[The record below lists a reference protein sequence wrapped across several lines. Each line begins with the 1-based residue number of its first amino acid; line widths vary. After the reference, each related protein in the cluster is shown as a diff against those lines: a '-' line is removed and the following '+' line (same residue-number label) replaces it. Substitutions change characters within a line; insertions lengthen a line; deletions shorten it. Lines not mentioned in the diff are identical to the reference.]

1 MNETSQTPSC
11 SRCGAALAPD
21 ALKGLCPRCLMA
33 LNLASPTE
41 IPGETGPHGTKP
53 VKPPPTLDEIAKRFP
68 QFEILECL
76 GRGGMG
82 VVYKAR
88 QPKLNRIVA
97 LKILAPERVAEPKFA
112 ERFQRE
118 AQALALLNHP
128 NIVTVYDFGEADGLY
143 YLMME
148 FVDGMSLRRLL
159 EVGRIAAREALAIVP
174 QICDALQYAHDQG
187 IVHRDIKPENI
198 LLDRR
203 GRVKVADFGLA
214 KIVGA
219 GAEAA
224 GAGSGA
230 GGTPGLTE
238 ADRVMGTP
246 QYMAPEQREHPTEVD
261 HRADIYSLG
270 VVFYQMLTGELPG
283 KPIELPSRK
292 VQVDVRLDEVVLHA
306 MEKEP
311 ERRYQHASEVKTAV
325 ETIATTPPGASRPEE
340 AHSLKPESQTP
351 KSAPEVTPRF
361 SRIAIWGAIWA
372 PLFFVGLMFFHPSVV
387 VVTPGSPPPG
397 PAWWQIVLRFTLL
410 PLGLTAPFGTTILGG
425 IAVSKIRRS
434 AGRLYG
440 IWLAVFDGL
449 FFPLLTLDWA
459 ILHMFGKGLDEVAQS
474 WVYKHELGASVLWKL
489 IILGIGLLALA
500 NTVVVNVWI
509 IRRVWRAVNQPL
521 DGRLPTT
528 APVGTAT
535 LQLKRGGLA
544 WIIAVL
550 VCGIA
555 LGSLDIVQLKRLGA
569 SLPFLTSAQIEAYVA
584 QNKRNAESLLAAY
597 RISANVTYLKE
608 AASTFPADRDVQYA
622 VIAAK
627 AFPAAQRQWIDAYK
641 ASSPDNALAGYF
653 SALEYFRA
661 GQTNLAVQELAE
673 ATRKPAFRAELAPM
687 LQAVEE
693 VNLSAGMAAHEAKMA
708 ALAECGLMPHLAL
721 MRELANAMEAAARQY
736 REQGDSTAAESLA
749 GMGLVLGNHL
759 ETGGGSQTV
768 MSQLVGM
775 VIEKMF
781 VRQLDPNSRDPLG
794 RRVGEVSAAIEQHHQ
809 TLKSYRA
816 MTPRVILNMSRA
828 ELATYFERVKLY
840 GEEAALS
847 WLKAKHEAP

>member
-1 MNETSQTPSC
+1 MSATCPE
-11 SRCGAALAPD
+11 CGKPVGPNALQ
-21 ALKGLCPRCLMA
+21 GLCPECL
-33 LNLASPTE
+33 LKVGLGSDIQSGASAGAAT
-41 IPGETGPHGTKP
+41 PGKARRF
-53 VKPPPTLDEIAKRFP
+53 VPPTPAELSPMFP
-68 QFEILECL
+68 QLEVL
-76 GRGGMG
+76 DFVGQGGMG
-82 VVYKAR
+82 AVYKAR
-88 QPKLNRIVA
+88 QKELDRVVA
-97 LKILAPERVAEPKFA
+97 LKILPPAISQDPSFA
-112 ERFQRE
+112 ERFTRE
-118 AQALALLNHP
+118 AKALAKLNHP
-128 NIVTVYDFGEADGLY
+128 GIVTLYEFGKADGLFFF
-143 YLMME
+143 LME

-159 EVGRIAAREALAIVP
+159 EVGRISAREALAIVP

-214 KIVGA
+214 KIVGG

-224 GAGSGA
+224 GAGSEA

-238 ADRVMGTP
+238 AGGVMGTP

-306 MEKEP
+306 LEKEP

-387 VVTPGSPPPG
+387 VVGPGSPPPG
-397 PAWWQIVLRFTLL
+397 PAWWQIVLRLTLL

-440 IWLAVFDGL
+440 LWLAVFDGL

-459 ILHMFGKGLDEVAQS
+459 ILHLFGKGLDEVAQS

-489 IILGIGLLALA
+489 ILLGIGLLALA
-500 NTVVVNVWI
+500 TTVVVNVWI
-509 IRRVWRAVNQPL
+509 IRRVWRAVNPPL

-555 LGSLDIVQLKRLGA
+555 LGSLDIVQLKRRGA
-569 SLPFLTSAQIEAYVA
+569 SLPFLTSAQIEAYLA

-597 RISANVTYLKE
+597 RISTNPAYLTE
-608 AASTFPADRDVQYA
+608 AASKFPADRDVQYA
-622 VIAAK
+622 VIAAQ

-641 ASSPDNALAGYF
+641 ASSPDNALTWYF

-693 VNLSAGMAAHEAKMA
+693 VNLSAGMAAHEAKMV
-708 ALAECGLMPHLAL
+708 ALAECAIMPHIAL
-721 MRELANAMEAAARQY
+721 MSELAHAMEATERQY
-736 REQGDSTAAESLA
+736 RQHGDSAAAESLA

-768 MSQLVGM
+768 PSQLLGV
-775 VIEKMF
+775 VIGKRF
-781 VRQLDPNSRDPLG
+781 VQQLDPNSRDPLG
-794 RRVGEVSAAIEQHHQ
+794 RRVGEVSAAIAQHEK
-809 TLKSYRA
+809 TLKSLRA

-840 GEEAALS
+840 GQEAALA
-847 WLKAKHEAP
+847 WLKAKHEQK